1 LNLTDL
7 QNRPEVDVR
16 ANAQPLL
23 SRLLSLVAIAL
34 IAHTPAAAAPRPAT
48 EPVPKLN
55 AELLVFEVE
64 GCGYCNL
71 FRRDVAPAYSRSP
84 RARDVPMRF
93 IDANRTDVSRLNL
106 AEPLKVVPTIV
117 LMVNG
122 REAERITGY
131 IGPEPFFHMISTLM
145 RHE

>member
-1 LNLTDL
+1 
-7 QNRPEVDVR
+7 
-16 ANAQPLL
+16 
-23 SRLLSLVAIAL
+23 
-34 IAHTPAAAAPRPAT
+34 
-48 EPVPKLN
+48 
-55 AELLVFEVE
+55 
-64 GCGYCNL
+64 
-71 FRRDVAPAYSRSP
+71 
-84 RARDVPMRF
+84 MRF

>member
-1 LNLTDL
+1 M
-7 QNRPEVDVR
+7 R

-23 SRLLSLVAIAL
+23 SRLLSLVAIVL

-71 FRRDVAPAYSRSP
+71 FRRDVPPPYSRSP

-93 IDANRTDVSRLNL
+93 IDANRADVSRLNL

-122 REAERITGY
+122 REAQRITGY
-131 IGPEPFFHMISTLM
+131 MGPEPFFHMISRLM